1 MGYFRPTCMRHF
13 PFAFSFA
20 SALILAPGGGSLAQS
35 VPPPAHVRDAAPQ
48 VFAFTNATVHT
59 DARTVIRKATLLVRD
74 GEVVAVGDRVS
85 VPANA
90 VVRDLNGLHIW
101 PALIEPYSDLG
112 LPASTPEERKA
123 ENRAARHWNAAL
135 RADARAH
142 ELYKADA
149 EKAGKLREQG
159 FALAVAHRMDGIAR
173 GTSAAIALN
182 DEPPVKCIVQPDA
195 AAHFSFRKGSSPDA
209 YPSSL
214 MGSIALLRQALLDA
228 RWHEQAT
235 RKETD
240 AVLDALAAQLK
251 GRIVAEAVDRN
262 DVLRWSRLVKEFG
275 LTAMVKGAGDEYARL
290 PEIKAAGL
298 PLIVP
303 FTQPEA
309 YDVEDPYDALE
320 VSFARLKH
328 WELAMRNAYLLDSA
342 GIAFALTT
350 HGRKEL
356 KDVWK
361 DLRKLVASGLDSAR
375 AIEKLTSEPARL
387 FGLEARYGA
396 LRPGMRASFLIT
408 SQHLLHEKNTIH
420 ETWVEGK
427 RFLIDDP
434 TKPNLAGSY
443 NLNLP
448 ESIWL
453 LEVTGEPGKHEAS
466 VRRPDEADSLKVK
479 VRMDVIGT
487 VVSLSFA
494 PKGKPEEIIRLN
506 GGIHGGGGVWDGQGQ
521 RPGGA
526 WFAWSA
532 VRRADSVKGGR
543 ASNGVS
549 ASGKPAQK
557 DSVEAKGAKTFGAIA
572 YPLVGFGWK
581 EAPKAETLVI
591 RNATVWTNTAK
602 GILRNTDVLVHEGKV
617 KAVGERLDAL
627 SHFHGKH
634 KPAVTEVDGT
644 GKHLTC
650 GIVDEHSHIAISRGV
665 NEGSHPITS
674 EVRIGDV
681 VNPDD
686 VNIYRN
692 LAGGVTAVQQLH
704 GSANVIGGQSAVIK
718 LRWGHGADSLLLK
731 GARGRIKFALGEN
744 VKQSNGG
751 PSSRFPQSRMGVE
764 QSFYD
769 AFHQARAYQ
778 QEQDRWNSLKPKE
791 REGKTAPR
799 RDLRLEALVEIL
811 RGERDI
817 SCHSYVQS
825 EIAMLM
831 HVADSMRFTVNT
843 FTHILEGYKVA
854 PAMRRHGASASTFSD
869 WWGYKLEVNEAIPY
883 NAALLHRSGVNTGI
897 NSDDAEMSRRLNQE
911 AAKAVKYGGVSA
923 EEAWK
928 MVTLNPARMMG
939 LDHRIGSVEPGKDA
953 DLVLWSAD
961 PLSIDA
967 RALTTWVDG
976 IRYYDE
982 AKDREQRAWIV
993 AERDRIVRAM
1003 MQAKADGAPTRKP
1016 GRERPRLWHCDDMGE
1031 EEYLMDEHDGH

>member
-1 MGYFRPTCMRHF
+1 MRF
-13 PFAFSFA
+13 LLAV
-20 SALILAPGGGSLAQS
+20 ILALPVLARAQS
-35 VPPPAHVRDAAPQ
+35 TPPPAHVRDAAPA
-48 VFAFTNATVHT
+48 VFAFTNATLHT
-59 DARTVIRKATLLVRD
+59 DARTVISKATLLIRD
-74 GEVVAVGDRVS
+74 GEVVAAGEKVT
-85 VPANA
+85 VPPNA

-123 ENRAARHWNAAL
+123 EVRAARHWNAAL
-135 RADARAH
+135 RADAEAH
-142 ELYKADA
+142 TLYKADA
-149 EKAGKLREQG
+149 EKAAKLREQG
-159 FALAVAHRMDGIAR
+159 FALVVAHRMDGIAR
-173 GTSAAIALN
+173 GTSAAVALS
-182 DEPPVKCIVQPDA
+182 DEAPVKSVVQPGT
-195 AAHFSFRKGSSPDA
+195 AAHFSFRKGSSYDG

-228 RWHEQAT
+228 QWYAALPQ

-240 AVLDALAAQLK
+240 AVLHALGCQLD
-251 GRIVAEAVDRN
+251 GRLVCEANDRN
-262 DVLRWSRLVKEFG
+262 DVLRWSRLLREFQRTG
-275 LTAMVKGAGDEYARL
+275 IVKGAGDEYARL

-298 PLIVP
+298 PLLVP
-303 FTQPEA
+303 FAQPEA

-342 GIAFALTT
+342 GVAFALTT

-356 KDVWK
+356 KDMWK
-361 DLRKLVASGLDSAR
+361 DLRKLVASGLDSAK
-375 AIEKLTSEPARL
+375 AIEKLTAEPARL
-387 FGLEARYGA
+387 FGLEERYGA

-408 SQHLLHEKNTIH
+408 SHHLLHEKNAIH

-427 RFLIDDP
+427 RFVIDDP
-434 TKPNLAGSY
+434 DKPKLAGSY

-448 ESIWL
+448 EAIWL
-453 LEVTGEPGKHEAS
+453 LEVSGEPGKHEAA

-479 VRMDVIGT
+479 ARLEVNGN

-494 PKGKPEEIIRLN
+494 PKGKPDELLRLN
-506 GGIHGGGGVWDGQGQ
+506 GAIHGGGGVWDGQGQ

-532 VRRADSVKGGR
+532 VRRADAGKAKSPANGG
-543 ASNGVS
+543 A
-549 ASGKPAQK
+549 AK
-557 DSVEAKGAKTFGAIA
+557 DSVQVRKPQSFGPVT
-572 YPLVGFGWK
+572 YPLVGSGWK
-581 EAPKAETLVI
+581 EAPPTETVVI

-602 GILRNTDVLVHEGKV
+602 GILRNTDVLIHEGKV
-617 KAVGERLDAL
+617 KAVGEKLDAQAL
-627 SHFHGKH
+627 FHGKH
-634 KPAVTEVDGT
+634 KPSVAEVDGT
-644 GKHLTC
+644 GRHLTC
-650 GIVDEHSHIAISRGV
+650 GIVDEHSHIAIARGV
-665 NEGSHPITS
+665 NEGSHHITS

-681 VNPDD
+681 INPDD
-686 VNIYRN
+686 VNLYRN
-692 LAGGVTAVQQLH
+692 LAGGVTTVQQLH
-704 GSANVIGGQSAVIK
+704 GSANIIGGQSAVIK
-718 LRWGHGADSLLLK
+718 LRWGHSADSLLLK

-744 VKQSNGG
+744 VKQSNWG
-751 PSSRFPQSRMGVE
+751 PSTRFPQSRMGVE
-764 QSFYD
+764 QGFYD

-778 QEQDRWNSLKPKE
+778 QELDRWAALKPKD
-791 REGKTAPR
+791 RAGKAAPR
-799 RDLRLEALVEIL
+799 RDLRMEALAEIL

-854 PAMRRHGASASTFSD
+854 PAMRRHGASGSTFSD
-869 WWGYKLEVNEAIPY
+869 WWAYKLEVNDAIPY
-883 NAALLHRSGVNTGI
+883 NAALMHRNGVNTGI

-911 AAKAVKYGGVSA
+911 AAKAVKYGGVPP

-928 MVTLNPARMMG
+928 MVTLNPARMLG
-939 LDHRIGSVEPGKDA
+939 LDYRIGSVEPGKDA

-967 RALTTWVDG
+967 RALSTWVDG
-976 IRYYDE
+976 VRYYDE
-982 AKDREQRAWIV
+982 AKDREQRSWVA

-1003 MQAKADGAPTRKP
+1003 MQAKADGAPARKP

-1031 EEYLMDEHDGH
+1031 DEFQLDEEHGH